1 MNDTTAITL
10 PGYTPGFC
18 PEHIG
23 VPAPAFQTDV
33 IHPPILNQV
42 PGLPSSKE
50 GFDGFFIPPNAVFDM
65 EPGLCRYDCVPGPP
79 GNPPSVTLPTDE
91 TERVGSGQPDA
102 RGQLQQTIQ
111 ISGQSSSSGVD
122 PGRPRNQKPKKMPKR
137 DHSEKPKRQRNA
149 KNETAASARYRCRR
163 RDQVSALTSREQS
176 LEQQNLYLSACE
188 EALTVEINNLKTQLL
203 QHTSCS
209 CVLIQKYI
217 ALEAKRI
224 VESGL
229 PVSSAFQ
236 ANLSST
242 SRSRPS
248 QSDTVDNPQESLGI
262 LIPGSEAKSLAWP
275 QSNQQDF
282 ASSVMGGG
290 MAGMITEPYSKGLV
304 YMHNQY
310 LVDMALPCQTG
321 SKTFVTL

>member
-23 VPAPAFQTDV
+23 VPPPAFQTDV

-42 PGLPSSKE
+42 PGLYSSKE
-50 GFDGFFIPPNAVFDM
+50 GLDGFFIPPNAVFDM
-65 EPGLCRYDCVPGPP
+65 EPGLRRYDCVPGPS

-91 TERVGSGQPDA
+91 TERVGSWQPDA
-102 RGQLQQTIQ
+102 RGQLQQIMQ

-122 PGRPRNQKPKKMPKR
+122 PSRPRNQKPKRMPKT
-137 DHSEKPKRQRNA
+137 DQFEKPKRQRNA
-149 KNETAASARYRCRR
+149 KNNTTAAAKYRCRR
-163 RDQVSALTSREQS
+163 RDEASALTSQEQS
-176 LEQQNLYLSACE
+176 LEQQNRYLSACI
-188 EALTVEINNLKTQLL
+188 EALTVEINYLKTQLL

-209 CVLIQKYI
+209 CVLIQTYI
-217 ALEAKRI
+217 ASEAKRI

-229 PVSSAFQ
+229 PDSSAFQ
-236 ANLSST
+236 ANLGST

-248 QSDTVDNPQESLGI
+248 QSETVDSPQESLGI

-275 QSNQQDF
+275 QSIQQDF
-282 ASSVMGGG
+282 ASSMMGGG
-290 MAGMITEPYSKGLV
+290 MADMITEPYSKGLV

-310 LVDMALPCQTG
+310 LVNMALPCQTG
-321 SKTFVTL
+321 S